1 MFAIIVG
8 GAYFGFVGMILGVP
22 VFSVVY
28 TLLRDFVN
36 KRLQSDV
43 DNNM

>member
-8 GAYFGFVGMILGVP
+8 GAYFGVAGMILGVP
-22 VFSVVY
+22 VFSVIY

-36 KRLQSDV
+36 KRLEGDEEL
-43 DNNM
+43 